1 MGVPIDSR
9 GPSLGIPIPMP
20 TVADGL
26 EAFPYVHL
34 RGHTSDVFNRLQWSR
49 LDDLIRQYD
58 GEQMERQFDFAHR
71 QSVEGDQYELLSSV
85 RGVSKYVAALVLS
98 RTHNPKEAFDA
109 YGQVMS
115 IILGDPEEP
124 SNG

>member
-26 EAFPYVHL
+26 QTFPYVHL
-34 RGHTSDVFNRLQWSR
+34 RGLTSNEFNRLQGNR
-49 LDDLIRQYD
+49 LDDLIQQYD
-58 GEQMERQFDFAHR
+58 RGLMRRQFDFAH
-71 QSVEGDQYELLSSV
+71 QPSVEGDQYELLSSI
-85 RGVSKYVAALVLS
+85 RGVSKYIAALVLS
-98 RTHNPKEAFDA
+98 RTHNPSEAFDA